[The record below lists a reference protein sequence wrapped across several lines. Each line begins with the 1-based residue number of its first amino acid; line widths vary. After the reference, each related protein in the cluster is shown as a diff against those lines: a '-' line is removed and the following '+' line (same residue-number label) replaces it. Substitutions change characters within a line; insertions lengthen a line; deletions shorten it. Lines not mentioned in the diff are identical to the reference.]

1 MKLSSSAGGYIT
13 MTPEFAELFEDAS
26 KAGDRIKSILR
37 GPVYVYN
44 PETYEPTT
52 EPALDPNGNQIVLTK
67 SITLDTPNDVQ
78 LGVGDDIEGYNQGY
92 RSVKFFVIDDDFKIA
107 ETSQMTILFS
117 AMQIFC

>member
-1 MKLSSSAGGYIT
+1 MQAKQAT
-13 MTPEFAELFEDAS
+13 E
-26 KAGDRIKSILR
+26 IKSILR

-92 RSVKFFVIDDDFKIA
+92 RSVKFFSSMTISKTA
-107 ETSQMTILFS
+107 ETSQMTILFPLCRYF
-117 AMQIFC
+117 AD